1 MNADALRTLNEIKKN
16 GWFRLSTAMGVSA
29 LHPRIYGYS
38 GWSEVRKIGE
48 FKTYVLDAVQGQS
61 WAEIEV
67 IRALNDD
74 KAFEAFSKL
83 YHLEMFDEWEI
94 RERVVEFRL
103 VKSKEI
109 GE

>member
-1 MNADALRTLNEIKKN
+1 MNPDTLRTLNKIKKN
-16 GWFRLSTAMGVSA
+16 GWFRLSTGMGD
-29 LHPRIYGYS
+29 G

-48 FKTYVLDAVQGQS
+48 FKTYVLDAIQCQS
-61 WAEIEV
+61 WEEIEV

-74 KAFEAFSKL
+74 KAFAAFSKL

-103 VKSKEI
+103 IKSKET